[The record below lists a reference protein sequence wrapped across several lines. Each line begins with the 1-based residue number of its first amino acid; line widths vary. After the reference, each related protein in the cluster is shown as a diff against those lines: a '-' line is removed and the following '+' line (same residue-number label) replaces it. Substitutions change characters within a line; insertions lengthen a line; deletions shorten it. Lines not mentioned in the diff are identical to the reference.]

1 MDRSRSSVGVKD
13 NRFYDPISEYRW
25 TNDPEFKTTTWNDS
39 ALGFVAGVDSG
50 RFYAQQNMLERM
62 YAAWEAATAISGNSM
77 FITAESWANL
87 ELRMEWWF
95 KAGKLDVTGDV
106 YENFSGGS
114 FGDNT
119 LNGSQNGLKSTC
131 KTFWMDPNDKVTI
144 AAVKSSLYAIQAM
157 KF

>member
-1 MDRSRSSVGVKD
+1 MGFDDFNDFFYRLRLDRSRSSTDVRD

-25 TNDPEFKTTTWNDS
+25 TNDPEDLTTWGDLS
-39 ALGFVAGVDSG
+39 LGFVAGVDSG

-77 FITAESWANL
+77 FITEESWANL

-106 YENFSGGS
+106 Y
-114 FGDNT
+114 
-119 LNGSQNGLKSTC
+119 
-131 KTFWMDPNDKVTI
+131 
-144 AAVKSSLYAIQAM
+144 
-157 KF
+157 